1 MSIANN
7 HTVLNFEN
15 TKMYV
20 FIPVLV
26 AKSISLHLKE
36 GRSLM
41 EHETENKKELEKLN
55 NPRLHQPA
63 QNLRLHHLEVLG
75 ITTKP

>member
-1 MSIANN
+1 MVFVRQLNASAFDMSIVNN

-15 TKMYV
+15 TKIYV

-41 EHETENKKELEKLN
+41 EHEIVRIKKN
-55 NPRLHQPA
+55 
-63 QNLRLHHLEVLG
+63 
-75 ITTKP
+75 